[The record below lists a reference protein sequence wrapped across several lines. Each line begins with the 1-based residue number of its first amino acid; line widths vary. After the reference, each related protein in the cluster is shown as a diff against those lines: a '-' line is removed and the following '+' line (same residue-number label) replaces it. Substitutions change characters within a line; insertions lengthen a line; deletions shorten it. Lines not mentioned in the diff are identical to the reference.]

1 MKMSFKCRECGGKL
15 KKADGEDAYVCE
27 YCGTKQKISETSNS
41 EKKDNI
47 EIKINNNINFGELQN
62 GYRKSFDVYEAALGT
77 LLFIIF
83 NVAFLFL
90 YRLLPINIRAN
101 EAVYYVASFIIE
113 FLFGVVAYTVAK
125 TRKIRIQEAAGLNKK
140 VNAKL
145 VGYSFLV
152 AIICLFCFSNLTSV
166 FIEFLSLCGYQSI
179 LSGMQINTFWRYLIY
194 IVTTCI
200 TPAVC
205 EELLFRGVVLSGF
218 KKYGKKIAIVVSAL
232 IFMLMHGNAE
242 QTVHQFIIGLV
253 IGYIFIETGNLWV
266 GVLIHFFNNFISVTQ
281 VYIFS
286 SLLSSMPEVDDA
298 VGGIVD
304 SATLINPWLS
314 LLISLF
320 IALLFAGIGFVL
332 VKWCFKQIKSENDN
346 LNNKKEESIN
356 ATIIVDGKETGVSVS
371 VDGEELN
378 EGEKI
383 ETAGG
388 KSSFG
393 LDEKPQMSVA
403 TIIMFAL
410 SGAYLLF
417 DWITSLLMGL
427 GIL

>member
-1 MKMSFKCRECGGKL
+1 
-15 KKADGEDAYVCE
+15 
-27 YCGTKQKISETSNS
+27 
-41 EKKDNI
+41 
-47 EIKINNNINFGELQN
+47 
-62 GYRKSFDVYEAALGT
+62 
-77 LLFIIF
+77 
-83 NVAFLFL
+83 
-90 YRLLPINIRAN
+90 
-101 EAVYYVASFIIE
+101 
-113 FLFGVVAYTVAK
+113 
-125 TRKIRIQEAAGLNKK
+125 
-140 VNAKL
+140 
-145 VGYSFLV
+145 
-152 AIICLFCFSNLTSV
+152 
-166 FIEFLSLCGYQSI
+166 
-179 LSGMQINTFWRYLIY
+179 
-194 IVTTCI
+194 
-200 TPAVC
+200 
-205 EELLFRGVVLSGF
+205 
-218 KKYGKKIAIVVSAL
+218 
-232 IFMLMHGNAE
+232 MLMHGNAE